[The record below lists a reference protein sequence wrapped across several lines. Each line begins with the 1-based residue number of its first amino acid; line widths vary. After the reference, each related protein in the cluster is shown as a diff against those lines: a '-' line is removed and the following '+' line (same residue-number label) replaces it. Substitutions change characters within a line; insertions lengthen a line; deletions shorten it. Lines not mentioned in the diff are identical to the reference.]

1 MTDEVDSD
9 QSDFNGG
16 TSRGTKFH
24 LELWLP
30 IFFTMEVLVML
41 VSFALNVMLLR
52 AVAKNRLKETP
63 VYMFIMW
70 LFFTKLVDDAVIIGQ
85 FLKYQQPNYSHT
97 TTLCQV
103 WPPTQF
109 FRFLF
114 CKKIVCLEDKLM
126 TPRLGNTFL
135 FHSYQQL
142 NHPRLGPLRG
152 YLKCQGPFKGSRL
165 ASCVSS

>member
-85 FLKYQQPNYSHT
+85 FIKYQQPNYSHT

-103 WPPTQF
+103 WLLTHF
-109 FRFLF
+109 FCLLF
-114 CKKIVCLEDKLM
+114 VK
-126 TPRLGNTFL
+126 N
-135 FHSYQQL
+135 
-142 NHPRLGPLRG
+142 N
-152 YLKCQGPFKGSRL
+152 YLPGGQINDP
-165 ASCVSS
+165 SSGGDMFSSVTTSNSHISFSDF